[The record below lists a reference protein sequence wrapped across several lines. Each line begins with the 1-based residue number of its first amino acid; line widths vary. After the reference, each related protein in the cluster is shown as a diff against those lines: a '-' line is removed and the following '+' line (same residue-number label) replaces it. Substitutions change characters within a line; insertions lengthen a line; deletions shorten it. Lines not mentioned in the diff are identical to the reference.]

1 MPNHPN
7 RGARTAASNPE
18 PAAITA
24 AREAAGLTQARAAA
38 VVHANL
44 RSWQKWEGGER
55 NMHPAV
61 FELFM
66 LKTGQWVLEVEARAA

>member
-7 RGARTAASNPE
+7 RGARTAASNPD

-55 NMHPAV
+55 SMHPAV

-66 LKTGQWVLEVEARAA
+66 LKTGQRALEILPRT